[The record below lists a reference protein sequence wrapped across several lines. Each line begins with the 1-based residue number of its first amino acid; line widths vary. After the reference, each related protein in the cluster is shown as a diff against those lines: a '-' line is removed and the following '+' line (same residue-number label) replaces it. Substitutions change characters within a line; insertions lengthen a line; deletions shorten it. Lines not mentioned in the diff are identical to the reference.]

1 MGDLVVGLAKSVVE
15 GVLTKAQSAIEE
27 ESKLRLSAQRDLVF
41 IIDEFEMMH
50 SFLNVANE
58 ERAKNN
64 VVRTWVRQ
72 VRDLAYDVEDCIEFV
87 VHVDN
92 KPNWWRCFL
101 PSCMAAAALPLDA
114 VVTEIE
120 QIKARVDDVSKR
132 NSRYSLISDS
142 GSKPVMQPQPAAGT
156 AIGVTAHDML
166 IDARDATKKQQG
178 IGDLTQLITKENSDF
193 GVISVWG
200 TGGDLGR
207 TTVIRKAYQDPEI
220 CKKFGCR
227 GWVKLMH
234 PFDAPKFLQSLM
246 AQFYTNSCLE
256 EGTTVD
262 VAELKRM
269 EMAAMNQGGLNEEF
283 VELVNEKRYL
293 LVLENVCTMGE
304 WDAIRAC
311 LPDRK
316 KGNWIIVSTELRE
329 IASLCIGHSYQV
341 LELKQYSAEYPVCV
355 FFKEGSQGK
364 ETGRVMSSNNEI
376 SYDRIPT
383 SKKDIACSWMDQVS
397 LVGYESQMSGLRN
410 CQTMARFKDWQ
421 VMSVWGIAGVGK
433 SELVRNLYYERML
446 QKDPIFDKYGW
457 VHMSRPFNV
466 RDFSRSLL
474 WDIDSA
480 STEDTGI
487 KDPIQEC
494 HKLLKEHKCLVVIDD
509 LQSTEEWDL
518 IQPAL
523 VSRHSK
529 SVIIVITTE
538 QSIATHCADNEEV
551 VFNVKCLE
559 AEASVD
565 LFRKQ
570 VQKKNS
576 ASPLNN
582 ANDRELEK
590 LIVKCGRIPKVIV
603 SVADFLAPKTVT
615 CMDSTR
621 TLNCRFMHE
630 LESNPEFGGLR
641 SLFGWMHSYFRT
653 CPDFLRPCIFYMSI
667 FPGSQIIRRRRLV
680 MRWVAEG
687 YARDTKDTTAEEKGE
702 MLFTMLV
709 NLSMIQPPRC
719 TAITH
724 MRMVLCQVSAF
735 FHEYII
741 SRPEEENIIF
751 ALEVF
756 ALKGRCLPTSRRTGR
771 HLVIEDNWDRDRI
784 VFESI
789 DFSRL
794 RSLTVLGEWESYFIS
809 KSMKVLRVLDLEN
822 ASGVTDKDL
831 ERVVKLLPRLKFLS
845 LRGRSEIGHLPS
857 SLGELRQLETLDVR
871 GTSIVTLP
879 ASINKLKKL
888 QYIRAGTTSSLEE
901 PSTLCGLVS
910 WLHDLCRSCE
920 LAGVEVPAG
929 IEKLTALHTLGVVN
943 VGTAGGKAILKEL
956 KKLTQLRKLG
966 VSGVSKKNYK
976 EFCSAISCHVR
987 LESLSVWLS
996 KGNQDCLDDISLPQ
1010 EKPQKKPEEK
1020 SQEKPQQKPEGKPQ
1034 NKPEEKPQQKPLE
1047 NLQSLKLHGLVKKVP
1062 AWIKD
1067 LPKLT
1072 KLDLEITMTEEVDM
1086 IKVLGEIKEL
1096 CILRFCIKPL
1106 QDGDGK
1112 LDFCVWVNGQQQ
1124 LCYSKVKILEIAC
1137 TSKLNVSFGSEA
1149 MPNLEL
1155 LLARCHSG
1163 STLKFAELK
1172 NLSKQKLKEVRL
1184 MGSFDNTFTEDVEK
1198 QLNEHP
1204 RNPAL
1209 KLENPCSS

>member
-27 ESKLRLSAQRDLVF
+27 ESKLRLSVQRDLVF
-41 IIDEFEMMH
+41 IAGEFEMMH

-58 ERAKNN
+58 ERAKNS

-72 VRDLAYDVEDCIEFV
+72 VRDLAYDVEDCIESV
-87 VHVDN
+87 VHLDS
-92 KPNWWRCFL
+92 KPNWWRRLL
-101 PSCMAAAALPLDA
+101 PSCMAGAALPLDV

-120 QIKARVDDVSKR
+120 QIKARVEDVSRR

-142 GSKPVMQPQPAAGT
+142 GSKPVMQKQPAAST
-156 AIGVTAHDML
+156 SIGAAALDTL
-166 IDARDATKKQQG
+166 IEARDSTKKQQG
-178 IGDLTQLITKENSDF
+178 LGDLTQLITKENNDL

-200 TGGDLGR
+200 IGGDLGR
-207 TTVIRKAYQDPEI
+207 TSVIRKAYQDPEI
-220 CKKFGCR
+220 CQNFRCR
-227 GWVKLMH
+227 GWVKLTH
-234 PFDAPKFLQSLM
+234 PFDAHKFLQSLM
-246 AQFYTNSCLE
+246 AQFYTNSCLQ

-269 EMAAMNQGGLNEEF
+269 EMTTMIQGGLTEEF
-283 VELVNEKRYL
+283 MKQLKEKRYL

-316 KGNWIIVSTELRE
+316 KGNWIIVSTELHE
-329 IASLCIGHSYQV
+329 IASLCIGYSYQV

-383 SKKDIACSWMDQVS
+383 SKKDVASSWISQFS
-397 LVGYESQMSGLRN
+397 LVGHESQMNELRN
-410 CQTMARFKDWQ
+410 CQTKARFNDWQ

-433 SELVRNLYYERML
+433 SDLVRNLYYERML

-457 VHMSRPFNV
+457 VQISHPFNL

-474 WDIDSA
+474 LDLDSVSIEA
-480 STEDTGI
+480 MGI

-494 HKLLKEHKCLVVIDD
+494 HKLLKEHQCLVVIDD

-538 QSIATHCADNEEV
+538 EKIGTYCADNGQV

-565 LFRKQ
+565 LFKKQ
-570 VQKKNS
+570 VQKKNQ
-576 ASPLNN
+576 ASPLKSS
-582 ANDRELEK
+582 NDRELEQ
-590 LIVKCGRIPKVIV
+590 LIVKCGRLPKVIV

-621 TLNCRFMHE
+621 TLNHRFMHE

-641 SLFGWMHSYFRT
+641 GLFGWMHSYFRT

-702 MLFTMLV
+702 VLFSMLV
-709 NLSMIQPPRC
+709 NLSMIQPPQC
-719 TAITH
+719 TVIAH

-756 ALKGRCLPTSRRTGR
+756 ALKGRCLPTTRRTGR
-771 HLVIEDNWDRDRI
+771 HLVIEDSWDRDRI

-794 RSLTVLGEWESYFIS
+794 RSLTVLGKWESFFIS

-822 ASGVTDKDL
+822 ARDVSDKDL
-831 ERVVKLLPRLKFLS
+831 KQMVKLLPRLKFLS
-845 LRGRSEIGHLPS
+845 LRGRSEICHLPS

-879 ASINKLKKL
+879 ASITKLNKL
-888 QYIRAGTTSSLEE
+888 QYIRAGKTSRTEE
-901 PSTLCGLVS
+901 SSTPCPSRS
-910 WLHDLCRSCE
+910 WLPNLCRSRQ
-920 LAGVEVPAG
+920 LVGVEVPKG
-929 IEKLTALHTLGVVN
+929 IDKLTALNTLGVVN
-943 VGTAGGKAILKEL
+943 ADIAWGKDTLKEL
-956 KKLTQLRKLG
+956 RKLTQLRKLG
-966 VSGVSKKNYK
+966 VSGINKKNYK
-976 EFCSAISCHVR
+976 EFCAAISNHVR
-987 LESLSVWLS
+987 LESLSVWLG
-996 KGNQDCLDDISLPQ
+996 KGNQDYLDNISSP
-1010 EKPQKKPEEK
+1010 P
-1020 SQEKPQQKPEGKPQ
+1020 
-1034 NKPEEKPQQKPLE
+1034 E
-1047 NLQSLKLHGLVKKVP
+1047 NLQSFKLYGLIKKVP

-1067 LPKLT
+1067 LPRLT
-1072 KLDLEITMTEEVDM
+1072 KLDLEIAMSEEVDM

-1096 CILRFCIKPL
+1096 CILRLCVKPL
-1106 QDGDGK
+1106 QDGDCR

-1124 LCYSKVKILEIAC
+1124 RCYSKVKILEIAC
-1137 TSKLNVSFGSEA
+1137 SSKVNVSFGSEA
-1149 MPNLEL
+1149 MQNLEL
-1155 LLARCHSG
+1155 LMVHRCSG
-1163 STLKFAELK
+1163 STFEFTELK
-1172 NLSKQKLKEVRL
+1172 NLSKLKLKEVRL
-1184 MGSFDNTFTEDVEK
+1184 MGSHDNTLKEDMEK
-1198 QLNEHP
+1198 QLKEHP
-1204 RNPAL
+1204 RKPAL
-1209 KLENPCSS
+1209 KLEEPYSS